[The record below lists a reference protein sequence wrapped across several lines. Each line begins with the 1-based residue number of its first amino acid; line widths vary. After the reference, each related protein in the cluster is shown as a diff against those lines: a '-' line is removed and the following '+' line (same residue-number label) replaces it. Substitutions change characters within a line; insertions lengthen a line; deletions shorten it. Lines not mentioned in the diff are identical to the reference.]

1 MLAKLGY
8 KPGTALGA
16 ARSDAVTEP
25 IRVVVKEDKGGIG
38 LDSDRKRKLKEAA
51 ESVSKKSKESVDDFV
66 DRVRSGHLEKRR
78 EGQIFAA
85 QKIAEK
91 LDTELYE
98 KENSHN
104 KPLLNS
110 LNVLWRENARNRLL
124 KEQERRMK
132 NDLLQSSTRLP
143 TYDDP
148 DEDEDYNKALGKD
161 DIVTF
166 DEGLDED
173 DPEVEEFNS
182 LSSEERLQKLVEYL
196 RSIYRYC
203 FWCKHQY
210 ADLEMDGCPGTT
222 EDDHD

>member
-16 ARSDAVTEP
+16 ARPDAAIEP

-38 LDSDRKRKLKEAA
+38 LDTDRKRKLKEAA
-51 ESVSKKSKESVDDFV
+51 ESVAKKSKESVEDFV

-85 QKIAEK
+85 QKVAEK
-91 LDTELYE
+91 LDTEIYE

-104 KPLLNS
+104 KPLLKS

-124 KEQERRMK
+124 KEEERRMK
-132 NDLLQSSTRLP
+132 NDLLQSATRLP
-143 TYDDP
+143 TYEDP
-148 DEDEDYNKALGKD
+148 DEDEDYDKALGKD
-161 DIVTF
+161 VPVTY
-166 DEGLDED
+166 DEGLNEE
-173 DPEVEEFNS
+173 DPEVEEFNG
-182 LSSEERLQKLVEYL
+182 LPSEDRLQKLVEYL
-196 RSIYRYC
+196 RSTYCYC

-210 ADLEMDGCPGTT
+210 ADLEMDGCPGTL
-222 EDDHD
+222 EEDHD